1 MLHVQSLLDWM
12 DRMTTK
18 NVDKAI
24 QALRRGELII
34 VTDDVDRENEGD
46 LFVAAEFATPQNLG
60 FMIRHTS
67 GVICVALPEGRCDE
81 LRLPPM
87 SRTNEDR
94 KRTAFTVSVDA
105 KEGISTGISAS
116 ERAHTIKLLGDPAS
130 SAGDFSRPGHIFP
143 LRAHADGTSARRGHT
158 EAAIDLM
165 RLAGLN
171 LACALSELV
180 NDDGSM
186 MRGEAL
192 NAFAD
197 EKNLV
202 QVTMDQIVEA
212 RSLLLSQLRPVHAIA
227 TARLPRLD
235 HEWQVAAFIGA
246 EGDEHLLLTLGDLE
260 SIESPIIRIHSE
272 CVTGDVFGSRRCDCG
287 AQLNAALELIEG
299 EGVGA
304 ILYLVGHEGRGI
316 GLANK
321 ISAYN
326 LQDLGVDT
334 VDANSLLELPI
345 DARSWR
351 DAVDILASTGLKKCR
366 LLTHNPA
373 KVEALRSAGIEVE
386 VVRLPAFSNAQ
397 NFSYLQTKQERMG
410 HDLQLDATDEF
421 KFNISERRTKR

>member
-1 MLHVQSLLDWM
+1 MLN
-12 DRMTTK
+12 
-18 NVDKAI
+18 NVSDAI
-24 QALRRGELII
+24 QALRNGEMII

-46 LFVAAEFATPQNLG
+46 LFVAAEFATSENIG
-60 FMIRHTS
+60 FMVRHTS
-67 GVICVALPEGRCDE
+67 GVICVALPESRCDE

-87 SRTNEDR
+87 SRMNEDR
-94 KRTAFTVSVDA
+94 KGTAFTVSVDA

-116 ERAHTIKLLGDPAS
+116 ERARTIKILGDPAS
-130 SAGDFSRPGHIFP
+130 NPGDLSRPGHIFP

-171 LACALSELV
+171 QACALSELV

-186 MRGEAL
+186 MRGGAL
-192 NAFAD
+192 DAFAD
-197 EKNLV
+197 ANDLI

-212 RSLLLSQLRPVHAIA
+212 RSELLIQSRPIRA
-227 TARLPRLD
+227 TATSRMPRLG
-235 HEWQVAAFIGA
+235 HEWQIAVFIGA
-246 EGDEHLLLTLGDLE
+246 EGDEHLLLTLGSLE
-260 SIESPIIRIHSE
+260 SIKSPIIRIHSE

-287 AQLNAALELIEG
+287 AQLNAALELVEG

-304 ILYLVGHEGRGI
+304 ILYLTGHEGRGI

-326 LQDLGVDT
+326 LQDLGADT
-334 VDANSLLELPI
+334 VDANSLLELPV

-351 DAVDILASTGLKKCR
+351 DAVDILVSIGLKKCR

-373 KVEALRSAGIEVE
+373 KADALRNAGIKVE
-386 VVRLPAFSNAQ
+386 VIRLPAFSHAQ

-410 HDLQLDATDEF
+410 HDLQLDPTDEF
-421 KFNISERRTKR
+421 KTDFSERSSKP

>member
-1 MLHVQSLLDWM
+1 MSRVRFLLYWM
-12 DRMTTK
+12 VRMPN
-18 NVDKAI
+18 NVNDAI

-46 LFVAAEFATPQNLG
+46 LFIAAEFATPERLG
-60 FMIRHTS
+60 FMIRYTS
-67 GVICVALPEGRCDE
+67 GVICVALPEVRCDE

-87 SRTNEDR
+87 SRMNEDR

-143 LRAHADGTSARRGHT
+143 LRANADGTAARRGHT

-165 RLAGLN
+165 RLSDLN

-180 NDDGSM
+180 SDDGSM

-192 NAFAD
+192 NAFAR
-197 EKNLV
+197 EHGLV
-202 QVTMDQIVEA
+202 QVTMDQVVEA
-212 RSLLLSQLRPVHAIA
+212 RSLLLSQPRPVQAVA
-227 TARLPRLD
+227 SARLPRLG
-235 HEWQVAAFIGA
+235 HEWQVSAFIGA

-260 SIESPIIRIHSE
+260 SIASPIVRIHSE

-287 AQLNAALELIEG
+287 AQLNAALELIEE

-326 LQDLGVDT
+326 LQDLGADT
-334 VDANSLLELPI
+334 VDANSLLELPV

-351 DAVDILASTGLKKCR
+351 DAVEILASIGLKKCR

-373 KVEALRSAGIEVE
+373 KVEALRNSGIDVE
-386 VVRLPAFSNAQ
+386 VIRLPAFSHAQ

-410 HDLQLDATDEF
+410 HDLQLDAADEHEF
-421 KFNISERRTKR
+421 DISDRSSKR

>member
-1 MLHVQSLLDWM
+1 M
-12 DRMTTK
+12 DRML
-18 NVDKAI
+18 NSVSDAI
-24 QALRRGELII
+24 QALRNGEMII

-46 LFVAAEFATPQNLG
+46 LFVAAEFATSENIG
-60 FMIRHTS
+60 FMVRHTS
-67 GVICVALPEGRCDE
+67 GVICVALPESRCDE

-87 SRTNEDR
+87 SRMNEDR
-94 KRTAFTVSVDA
+94 KGTAFTVSVDA

-116 ERAHTIKLLGDPAS
+116 ERARTIKLLGDPAS
-130 SAGDFSRPGHIFP
+130 SPGDLSRPGHIFP

-171 LACALSELV
+171 QACALSELV

-186 MRGEAL
+186 MRGGAL
-192 NAFAD
+192 DAFAD
-197 EKNLV
+197 ANDLI

-212 RSLLLSQLRPVHAIA
+212 RSELLAQSRPIRATA
-227 TARLPRLD
+227 TARLPRLGHD
-235 HEWQVAAFIGA
+235 WHIAVFVGA

-260 SIESPIIRIHSE
+260 SVEAPIIRIHSE

-304 ILYLVGHEGRGI
+304 ILYLTGHEGRGI

-326 LQDLGVDT
+326 LQDLGADT
-334 VDANSLLELPI
+334 VDANSLLELPV

-351 DAVDILASTGLKKCR
+351 DAVDILVAIRLKKCR

-373 KVEALRSAGIEVE
+373 KAAALRNAGIEVE
-386 VVRLPAFSNAQ
+386 VVRLPAFSHAQ
-397 NFSYLQTKQERMG
+397 NYSYLQTKQERMG
-410 HDLQLDATDEF
+410 HDLQLDPTDEF
-421 KFNISERRTKR
+421 KLDSSDRSSKR

>member
-1 MLHVQSLLDWM
+1 
-12 DRMTTK
+12 MTI
-18 NVDKAI
+18 NSVDEVI
-24 QALRRGELII
+24 QALQRGEMII

-46 LFVAAEFATPQNLG
+46 LFVAAQFATATNLG
-60 FMIRHTS
+60 FMIRYTS
-67 GVICVALPEGRCDE
+67 GVICVALPESRCDE

-87 SRTNEDR
+87 SKTNEDL
-94 KRTAFTVSVDA
+94 KRTAFTVSIDA
-105 KEGISTGISAS
+105 KEGVTTGISAS
-116 ERAHTIKLLGDPAS
+116 ERAHTIKLLGDQAS
-130 SAGDFSRPGHIFP
+130 SARDFSRPGHIFP
-143 LRAHADGTSARRGHT
+143 LRAHRDGTAGRRGHT

-171 LACALSELV
+171 QACALSELV

-186 MRGEAL
+186 MRGAAL
-192 NAFAD
+192 EAFAD

-202 QVTMDQIVEA
+202 RVTMDQIVEA
-212 RSLLLSQLRPVHAIA
+212 RSRLLTQPRSVQAIA
-227 TARLPRLD
+227 SARLPRLG
-235 HEWQVAAFIGA
+235 HEWQASAFIGA
-246 EGDEHLLLTLGDLE
+246 EGDEHLLLTLGNLE
-260 SIESPIIRIHSE
+260 TVESPIVRIHSE

-326 LQDLGVDT
+326 LQDLGADT
-334 VDANSLLELPI
+334 VDANSLLHLPI

-351 DAVDILASTGLKKCR
+351 DAVEILAAVGLKKCR

-373 KVEALRSAGIEVE
+373 KVKALEGADIEVE
-386 VVRLPAFSNAQ
+386 VIEFPTFSHAE
-397 NFSYLQTKQERMG
+397 NFSYLQTKRERLG
-410 HDLQLDATDEF
+410 HDLQLDPLRDRSAT
-421 KFNISERRTKR
+421 R